1 MQREGIID
9 AVVIVSRWYGG
20 TLLGPARFSH
30 IEACAQEVCR
40 ALRRKDE
47 LEDAISTLTTLD
59 DILAD
64 LRTELANLSEL
75 STATNSS
82 VDTKDVSTKTPKK
95 TDYSLFR
102 AEDLSKAK
110 RLVGARENAIKSVK
124 GLIAKRKGMKPSI

>member
-20 TLLGPARFSH
+20 VLLGPARFSH
-30 IEACAQEVCR
+30 IEACAQEVCQ

-64 LRTELANLSEL
+64 LRTELANLSES
-75 STATNSS
+75 STTSSS
-82 VDTKDVSTKTPKK
+82 VDTKDMSTKTPKK
-95 TDYSLFR
+95 PDYSLFR
-102 AEDLSKAK
+102 AEDVPKAK
-110 RLVGARENAIKSVK
+110 RLVGARENAITSVK
-124 GLIAKRKGMKPSI
+124 GLIAKKKEM